1 MKCIAIDDEPLA
13 LNIIKDFCSKI
24 DFLELEGS
32 FFNAIE
38 ASKVI
43 NEHNIDLIFIDINM
57 PNLSGLDF
65 VKTLKNPPLIIF
77 TTAYAEHALKGY
89 ELNAIDYLLK
99 PIPFDRF
106 FQAVNKAYE
115 IYSLRNNT
123 TVAADHPIPT
133 EEPSQSY
140 ILVKAE
146 YATVRI
152 NLSEILFIEG
162 IKDYV
167 KIKMADRQVLTKCT
181 MKAMEEKLPSDNF
194 IRVHKSFI
202 ISMEKIDKIENNR
215 IYIENA
221 IIPIGNSFKADFNQ
235 SISKYRL

>member
-13 LNIIKDFCSKI
+13 LNVIKDFCSKI

-32 FFNAIE
+32 FFNAID
-38 ASKVI
+38 ASKAI
-43 NEHNIDLIFIDINM
+43 NDKNIDLIFIDINM

-115 IYSLRNNT
+115 FFQLKNAN
-123 TVAADHPIPT
+123 PT
-133 EEPSQSY
+133 ETVHVAPGEPNQSY

-146 YATVRI
+146 YATVRVD
-152 NLSEILFIEG
+152 LAEILFIEG

-167 KIKMADRQVLTKCT
+167 KIKMGDRQVLTKCT
-181 MKAMEEKLPSDNF
+181 MKAMEEKLPSENF
-194 IRVHKSFI
+194 IRVHKSYI

-215 IYIENA
+215 VYIGSA

-235 SISKYRL
+235 AISKYRL